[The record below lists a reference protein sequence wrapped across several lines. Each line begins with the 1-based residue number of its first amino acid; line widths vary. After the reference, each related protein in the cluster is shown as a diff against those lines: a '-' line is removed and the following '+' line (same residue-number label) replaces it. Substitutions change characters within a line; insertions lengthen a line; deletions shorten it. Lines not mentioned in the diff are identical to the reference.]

1 VARAAHDP
9 RRQAPRLGLLILAT
23 ACALAQEPPG
33 GPPDFTPPALL
44 TVSPDSLAILPGF
57 HDPVVFSFDEVI
69 NERSAADLS
78 TLFVVSP
85 RHDEIRVSWKRT
97 RLEVR
102 PKDGWR
108 QGAVY
113 RVVLLPGVQ
122 DLRNN
127 RLRSGGEVVFS
138 TGPPIPDTRV
148 TANVVDWA
156 AGRLAGRALLEA
168 YPLPID
174 EDSTAYIAQADSAG
188 DILLTRIPPG
198 AYLMFGVLD
207 ENGNR
212 RRDRRE
218 AFDSATITVDSVGE
232 HAFWAFV
239 HDTVGPALRDV
250 VRIDSVTVRLTFA
263 QPLHVGAPAGD
274 SVAVL
279 LLPDS
284 TPVSVARLLAPAVYD
299 TLVKQETAIRDSLR
313 ALAADSARAAGDTTG
328 VPTDTTRAADTT
340 VRVAPDTT
348 RRRPPGRLLAGRP
361 GAEQTPSEPTP
372 TDTGRVAA
380 LLRERPRLI
389 DQLILRLAVPLA
401 PGARY
406 VIWARVA
413 NAAGA
418 VAETRSLLAVPDTTA
433 TERR

>member
-33 GPPDFTPPALL
+33 GPPDYTPPVLL
-44 TVSPDSLAILPGF
+44 AVSPDSDAILPGF

-85 RHDEIRVSWKRT
+85 RHEEIRVSWKRT

-198 AYLMFGVLD
+198 AYLLVGVVD

-218 AFDSATITVDSVGE
+218 AFDSTTLTVDSVADR
-232 HAFWAFV
+232 AFWAFV
-239 HDTVGPALRDV
+239 HDTVGPALREV
-250 VRIDSVTVRLTFA
+250 ARIDSMTIRLTFS
-263 QPLHVGAPAGD
+263 QPLHVGAPEGD

-284 TPVSVARLLAPAVYD
+284 TPASVARMLAPAAYD
-299 TLVKQETAIRDSLR
+299 TLVKRETAVRDSLR

-328 VPTDTTRAADTT
+328 APGDTTRVADTT
-340 VRVAPDTT
+340 ARVIPDTT
-348 RRRPPGRLLAGRP
+348 PPRTPARQPAGRA
-361 GAEQTPSEPTP
+361 GAGPVPSEPTP
-372 TDTGRVAA
+372 ADTGRAAA
-380 LLRERPRLI
+380 LLRERPRLF
-389 DQLILRLAVPLA
+389 DQLIVRLAAPLT

-406 VIWARVA
+406 VIQARVA

-418 VAETRSLLAVPDTTA
+418 VAETRSLLSVPDTTA
-433 TERR
+433 TEHR